1 MISVQDGTNSPWS
14 DLGPDSIP
22 GEPAEPMRS
31 AVVVIWTGPKAE
43 SIRSIAALLGCEP
56 RELVRWAVARTIKE
70 STFAT
75 AEERALLAHD
85 LGPGGRG

>member
-1 MISVQDGTNSPWS
+1 VADGDVSPWS
-14 DLGPDSIP
+14 DLGPDNLP
-22 GEPAEPMRS
+22 GEPAEIRGS

-43 SIRSIAALLGCEP
+43 SIRSIATLIGCEP

-75 AEERALLAHD
+75 AEERALLAYD
-85 LGPGGRG
+85 LGPGGRE